1 MINAPST
8 RKIKTLLLTA
18 FLIFASLFLLESMTN
33 KIKVRVGRNWIED
46 NNPPDFLMYY
56 TGAKIIKDEGIK
68 KLYDWDAQV
77 ETQSELAGLEKM
89 KGILAFRAPPIT
101 GLLVRPL
108 AEMSYTEA
116 FYPLALVN
124 IILVVLILAVYY
136 KMVTVDKKI
145 WFYLLLALPWYIPIW
160 SNVSAGQISLLI
172 LLIISLTYY
181 FIKNRRMLLAGLV
194 VGFVLLKPQFLI
206 IIPMLVVLFSK
217 DKKVKSLLIGIV
229 SSLAVLVVLNIGLYG
244 IGFLTTYPKF
254 LFLSES
260 VSYGTNVLLNYNL
273 SSSLSLLISNST
285 YLKVTTVIVNL
296 LLYGAVLLTLAKKNE
311 YINKDLAFAA
321 IVFFTPLINLHTMPV
336 DIVVFLLPLYLV
348 SSDFYRKSDNRRL
361 YSFLILMF
369 LLSWSGFLYL
379 QFGTTLVY
387 LILAFWILKLAVK
400 KANVH

>member
-1 MINAPST
+1 
-8 RKIKTLLLTA
+8 
-18 FLIFASLFLLESMTN
+18 
-33 KIKVRVGRNWIED
+33 
-46 NNPPDFLMYY
+46 
-56 TGAKIIKDEGIK
+56 
-68 KLYDWDAQV
+68 
-77 ETQSELAGLEKM
+77 
-89 KGILAFRAPPIT
+89 
-101 GLLVRPL
+101 
-108 AEMSYTEA
+108 
-116 FYPLALVN
+116 
-124 IILVVLILAVYY
+124 
-136 KMVTVDKKI
+136 
-145 WFYLLLALPWYIPIW
+145 
-160 SNVSAGQISLLI
+160 
-172 LLIISLTYY
+172 
-181 FIKNRRMLLAGLV
+181 MLLAGLV